1 MLLKGVRGEVAT
13 MSDRLQV
20 KVLEDAPFKPEL
32 KPGKVGDAGLDL
44 CVCIKEEKIV
54 IPAGGMVNIPT
65 GVAIK
70 LPWGMWASI
79 RPRSSTFAK
88 KRLFIMDGT
97 IDNGYT
103 GPLLV
108 FVFNPN
114 KYDVVVNR
122 GDRLAQLVLHELVSY
137 KVDYVDELPLTERGN
152 TGFGSTG
159 GFSE

>member
-1 MLLKGVRGEVAT
+1 
-13 MSDRLQV
+13 MSDRIQV
-20 KVLEDAPFKPEL
+20 RVLEDAPFKPEL
-32 KPGKVGDAGLDL
+32 RGAKTGDAGLDL
-44 CVCIKEEKIV
+44 YVCIAEDKLV
-54 IPAGGMVNIPT
+54 VPAGGMINIPT
-65 GVAIK
+65 GVAVK
-70 LPWGMWASI
+70 LPWGTWASI

-88 KRLFIMDGT
+88 KKLFIMDGT

-114 KYDVVVNR
+114 KYDVVVNK
-122 GDRLAQLVLHELVSY
+122 GDRLAQLVLHQLVPY
-137 KVDYVDELPLTERGN
+137 RIEYVEELPKTERGD